1 MHSGRALG
9 ERSLPGEPYPPPTL
23 PAEAEGAWGWAVAI
37 GERPRCTK
45 GASHLLTREHS
56 GTVRGMLTCWH
67 TSTLTHTHIHTPIN
81 ISLQPQP
88 HTQECTHAQVC
99 AHRSTHTQPALTA
112 PSHTTSHGLLL
123 ASFLQPWPFR
133 REQRP
138 HFPQTPSFIL
148 LQFFSNL
155 PQPLSLPTIGISF
168 PSPLN
173 SCHFMVL
180 RYNGNFAH
188 FTT

>member
-9 ERSLPGEPYPPPTL
+9 ERPLPGEPYPPPTL
-23 PAEAEGAWGWAVAI
+23 PAEAEGTWGWAVAI

-112 PSHTTSHGLLL
+112 PITHHQSWPPAHILPPALALQKGAK
-123 ASFLQPWPFR
+123 ASF
-133 REQRP
+133 
-138 HFPQTPSFIL
+138 S
-148 LQFFSNL
+148 SNTL
-155 PQPLSLPTIGISF
+155 IH
-168 PSPLN
+168 PSP
-173 SCHFMVL
+173 VL
-180 RYNGNFAH
+180 
-188 FTT
+188 